1 MKVTNRIIVFDIDGT
16 LSNLMHRRHLVETKP
31 KDWKAF
37 NDGMANDEPHDDV
50 TDLLKMFASNGYL
63 IVLCTGRDAD
73 YRQTT
78 IDWLDKHGIPHD
90 ALYMR
95 TSKDR
100 RDDSIIKVELL
111 AEIRKDFGEP
121 WLWFDDRNRVVDA
134 VRAAGVRVMQVAPG
148 DF

>member
-1 MKVTNRIIVFDIDGT
+1 MSRIIVFDIDGT
-16 LSNLMHRRHLVETKP
+16 LSNLHHRRHLVEAKP

-37 NDGMANDEPHDDV
+37 NDGMALDEPHDDV
-50 TDLLKMFASNGYL
+50 TDLLLLFKSKDYK

-73 YRQTT
+73 YRQVTET
-78 IDWLDKHGIPHD
+78 WLNKHGIPFD
-90 ALYMR
+90 AIYMR
-95 TSKDR
+95 TAKDR

-111 AEIRKDFGEP
+111 AEIRRDFGEP